1 MNSIKTKLILG
12 LALILS
18 GVLVGCSFSKQSPSK
33 THFGEIPQNMSKA
46 IEMEVPE
53 LKCLGATNGTSPS
66 AMAWNG
72 GEQYMQAAFY
82 LRRNP
87 RYHPAREF
95 PREPAKPLPYADL
108 NVVIVSYSSADE
120 AQRQVHKSLMMRQ
133 AAFQPAEAYKDGT
146 LHRYCDA
153 AGGVQDLIYQS
164 HRFVV
169 EIDCYSRN
177 VEPLTMKVLDA
188 VLTEIK
194 P

>member
-1 MNSIKTKLILG
+1 MKTKLVFL
-12 LALILS
+12 LALVLS
-18 GVLVGCSFSKQSPSK
+18 GLVLGCSAIEQSSAK
-33 THFGEIPQNMSKA
+33 SYLIEMPQNLPA
-46 IEMEVPE
+46 RIESMVPE

-87 RYHPAREF
+87 RYHPAGEF
-95 PREPAKPLPYADL
+95 PRKPAKPLPYADL
-108 NVVIVSYSSADE
+108 NVVIVSYSSANE

-146 LHRYCDA
+146 LHRYSDA